1 MANKEARKKKKF
13 VKKLRGEVSI
23 IIAIV
28 LTVLAIPV
36 SMVYTQAMLS
46 ESNIELEAMKS
57 EVKEQESLNESLK
70 MQISELASLD
80 TIQVIFSLSLC
91 PCLPV
96 SLLLSLFW
104 FCVKSWHTE
113 LCG

>member
-1 MANKEARKKKKF
+1 MANKEARKKKRF

-80 TIQVIFSLSLC
+80 TIQDVANENGLVYTNGNIK
-91 PCLPV
+91 V
-96 SLLLSLFW
+96 
-104 FCVKSWHTE
+104 VTNK
-113 LCG
+113 

>member
-1 MANKEARKKKKF
+1 MANKEARKKKKI

-57 EVKEQESLNESLK
+57 EVKEQENLNESLK

-80 TIQVIFSLSLC
+80 TIQDVANENGLVYTNGNIK
-91 PCLPV
+91 V
-96 SLLLSLFW
+96 
-104 FCVKSWHTE
+104 VTNK
-113 LCG
+113 

>member
-1 MANKEARKKKKF
+1 MANKEARKKKKL

-23 IIAIV
+23 VIAIV
-28 LTVLAIPV
+28 LTLLAIPV

-57 EVKEQESLNESLK
+57 EVKEQENLNESLK

-80 TIQVIFSLSLC
+80 TIQDVANENGLVYTNGNIK
-91 PCLPV
+91 V
-96 SLLLSLFW
+96 
-104 FCVKSWHTE
+104 VTNK
-113 LCG
+113 

>member
-1 MANKEARKKKKF
+1 MANKDARKKKKL

-23 IIAIV
+23 VIAIV
-28 LTVLAIPV
+28 LTLLAIPV

-57 EVKEQESLNESLK
+57 EVKEQENLNESLK

-80 TIQVIFSLSLC
+80 TIQDVANENGLVYTNGNIK
-91 PCLPV
+91 V
-96 SLLLSLFW
+96 
-104 FCVKSWHTE
+104 VTNK
-113 LCG
+113 

>member
-46 ESNIELEAMKS
+46 ESNIELEAMKNDLIF
-57 EVKEQESLNESLK
+57 KELMK
-70 MQISELASLD
+70 
-80 TIQVIFSLSLC
+80 
-91 PCLPV
+91 
-96 SLLLSLFW
+96 
-104 FCVKSWHTE
+104 
-113 LCG
+113 

>member
-1 MANKEARKKKKF
+1 MANKEARKKKRF

-23 IIAIV
+23 VIAIV

-80 TIQVIFSLSLC
+80 TIQDVANENGLVYTNGNIK
-91 PCLPV
+91 V
-96 SLLLSLFW
+96 
-104 FCVKSWHTE
+104 VTNK
-113 LCG
+113 

>member
-1 MANKEARKKKKF
+1 MANKDARKKKKL

-23 IIAIV
+23 VIAIV
-28 LTVLAIPV
+28 LTLLAIPV

-57 EVKEQESLNESLK
+57 EVKEQENLNESLK

-80 TIQVIFSLSLC
+80 TIQDVANQNGLVYSNGNIK
-91 PCLPV
+91 V
-96 SLLLSLFW
+96 
-104 FCVKSWHTE
+104 VTNK
-113 LCG
+113 

>member
-1 MANKEARKKKKF
+1 MANKEARKKKKI

-80 TIQVIFSLSLC
+80 TIQDVANENGLVYTNGNIK
-91 PCLPV
+91 V
-96 SLLLSLFW
+96 
-104 FCVKSWHTE
+104 VTNK
-113 LCG
+113 